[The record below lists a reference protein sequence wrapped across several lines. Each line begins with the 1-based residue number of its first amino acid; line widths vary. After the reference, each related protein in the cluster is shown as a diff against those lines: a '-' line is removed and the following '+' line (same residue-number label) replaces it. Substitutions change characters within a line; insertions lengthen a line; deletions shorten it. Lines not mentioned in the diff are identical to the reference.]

1 LFLDTS
7 KYVVEQIQNILLN
20 IFFFDLSLKQ
30 TPRSDE
36 IYPSVSHRPSSIVRI
51 EAA

>member
-1 LFLDTS
+1 MLFLDTS

-36 IYPSVSHRPSSIVRI
+36 DLSKRQPSSIVRF
-51 EAA
+51 EVA